1 MGGNAKPDLGDKR
14 VQAPCDE
21 TEPPPMTTP
30 PPSSSPYPPQ
40 QPYLQQP
47 TGGYPQPDA
56 QATQQHYYPQ
66 PGHAQGYQQPQY
78 PPPYSVPSQQGLPA
92 MPPPK
97 KKPRF
102 GLGARIGMII
112 GAVVVIVVIANAGN
126 SGSSSTTPTA
136 TGTTTSGT
144 AQTPAATAPTAAP
157 APPAPAKAI
166 TARDWAKIAKDPN
179 SHVGESII
187 VYGEITQFDSVTGSS
202 AFRADVDGVKHPVEY
217 GYANYETNTML
228 AVNGAAASD
237 LVEKDL
243 FRAEAVVTG
252 SLSYE
257 TTMGGTMTVPQLSVQ
272 KITKI
277 GMSK

>member
-1 MGGNAKPDLGDKR
+1 MS
-14 VQAPCDE
+14 
-21 TEPPPMTTP
+21 TP
-30 PPSSSPYPPQ
+30 PYDPYPSQRLHP
-40 QPYLQQP
+40 QQP
-47 TGGYPQPDA
+47 TGGYPPV

-66 PGHAQGYQQPQY
+66 PGHPHRYPQPQY
-78 PPPYSVPSQQGLPA
+78 PPPYAVPAQQGLPA
-92 MPPPK
+92 VPPPK

-102 GLGARIGMII
+102 GLGARIGTVIALII
-112 GAVVVIVVIANAGN
+112 GALVVIALIGIAGK
-126 SGSSSTTPTA
+126 SGS
-136 TGTTTSGT
+136 TTT
-144 AQTPAATAPTAAP
+144 TPAAGVTTATTAQVPAAVAPRAAP

-187 VYGEITQFDSVTGSS
+187 VYGKVTQFDSVTGTN

-217 GYANYETNTML
+217 GYASYETNTML
-228 AVNGAAASD
+228 ASNGADVSD

-243 FRAEAVVTG
+243 FKAEAVVTG

-257 TTMGGTMTVPQLSVQ
+257 TTLGGTMTVPQLSVQ

-277 GMSK
+277 GVSK